1 MNVEQILNY
10 PSENKSLIELPT
22 DEKIIQ

>member
-10 PSENKSLIELPT
+10 QNENKSLIELPT
-22 DEKIIQ
+22 NEKIIQ

>member
-10 PSENKSLIELPT
+10 PSQNKSLIELST